1 VWSRRGKRRRGVRR
15 TVLVARVETRERSAV
30 VVGLLSLLRLR
41 LLWTPGATREE
52 MEMTPGREGL

>member
-1 VWSRRGKRRRGVRR
+1 MRR